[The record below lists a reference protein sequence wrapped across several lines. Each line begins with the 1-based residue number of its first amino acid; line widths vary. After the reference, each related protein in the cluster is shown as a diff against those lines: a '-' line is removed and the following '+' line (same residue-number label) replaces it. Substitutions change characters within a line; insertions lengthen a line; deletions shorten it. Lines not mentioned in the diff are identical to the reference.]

1 MGYKIPANFNVILED
16 DNCVEC
22 PLYRGIRGF
31 MVCLH
36 PGADEEVILAS
47 KIGADSEY
55 VRTPDFCPL
64 LYGTITISKRD
75 FLAGFEED
83 E

>member
-1 MGYKIPANFNVILED
+1 MENLSASFNLILED

-22 PLYRGIRGF
+22 PLYRGIGGF

-36 PGADEEVILAS
+36 PAVDEEVILAS

-64 LYGTITISKRD
+64 LYGSITISKRD
-75 FLAGFEED
+75 FSVGTKHE
-83 E
+83 